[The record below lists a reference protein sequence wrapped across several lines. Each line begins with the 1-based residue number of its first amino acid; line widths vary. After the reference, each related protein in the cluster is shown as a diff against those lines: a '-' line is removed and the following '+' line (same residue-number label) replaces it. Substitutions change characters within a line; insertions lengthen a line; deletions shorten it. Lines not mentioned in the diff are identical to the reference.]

1 MKAVAKKPARK
12 AKTAALAPVDYV
24 VPAGKVLVLRT
35 CLADMRSPSCDAHGF
50 IWPRSGPVECADWQP
65 TKACGNGLHGVLWGE
80 GDGGNP
86 WVWDDTGVWLI
97 VEVDA
102 SDVIEL
108 GGKVKFP
115 RGVVVFSGP
124 RLEATT
130 MLGRLA
136 PGRAIVGGTATAGD
150 SGTATAGYRG
160 TATAGDSGT
169 ATAGDSGTATA
180 GDSGTATAGYR
191 GTAPG
196 TAGPRPPGTDSGT
209 ATAGDRYRRGQR
221 DRDRRGQR
229 GSADPPVG
237 FEGRAIP
244 DARRVDRGERDQSR
258 RRVPAQRRGR
268 VRGGQVMNW
277 LPPQLMKVSALVLP
291 GDIKARQKQPHVVEL
306 AESIGKRTGKRP
318 IHLPTVEYPS
328 KELLS
333 GADRMAAQLI
343 LGYRSVWVQ
352 PVSQLTPQERR
363 DIVRDENLHRRVV
376 DRDVLIRQRV
386 EEAAAEIEAARLLE
400 EVERK
405 PGRPKS
411 AKGEAREVVARQLGT
426 TPDAIRVAEAR
437 AVAAHVHAWVAV
449 EDDGDGESH
458 ACACGATKGTD
469 PITGKPFRPDELPN
483 KYSDTPRPRLSVETY
498 GLPLVTDFE
507 ADQLTAVLEAFG
519 EADVALR
526 RAQAALGKVGAILI
540 FASDAQRL
548 VAQVH
553 AAAAEVRAARPAAV
567 CPFCKRLE
575 RFIVACSGC
584 KGTGFVAAD
593 VMLGVADEL
602 KLGGEQAQVV
612 ALGGRMV
619 NYAYALTGKVAGA
632 PAKAAPKAKKI
643 RIENAR
649 GEELVPAGE
658 ETTDDGLPF

>member
-1 MKAVAKKPARK
+1 
-12 AKTAALAPVDYV
+12 
-24 VPAGKVLVLRT
+24 
-35 CLADMRSPSCDAHGF
+35 
-50 IWPRSGPVECADWQP
+50 
-65 TKACGNGLHGVLWGE
+65 
-80 GDGGNP
+80 
-86 WVWDDTGVWLI
+86 
-97 VEVDA
+97 
-102 SDVIEL
+102 
-108 GGKVKFP
+108 
-115 RGVVVFSGP
+115 
-124 RLEATT
+124 
-130 MLGRLA
+130 
-136 PGRAIVGGTATAGD
+136 
-150 SGTATAGYRG
+150 
-160 TATAGDSGT
+160 
-169 ATAGDSGTATA
+169 
-180 GDSGTATAGYR
+180 
-191 GTAPG
+191 
-196 TAGPRPPGTDSGT
+196 
-209 ATAGDRYRRGQR
+209 
-221 DRDRRGQR
+221 
-229 GSADPPVG
+229 
-237 FEGRAIP
+237 
-244 DARRVDRGERDQSR
+244 
-258 RRVPAQRRGR
+258 
-268 VRGGQVMNW
+268 MNW
-277 LPPQLMKVSALVLP
+277 LPAVLMQVKHLVLP

-411 AKGEAREVVARQLGT
+411 AKGAARDQVARELGT

-437 AVAAHVHAWVAV
+437 AAA
-449 EDDGDGESH
+449 EE
-458 ACACGATKGTD
+458 
-469 PITGKPFRPDELPN
+469 IPN

-498 GLPLVTDFE
+498 GLPLVADFE
-507 ADQLTAVLEAFG
+507 ADQLTAVQEAFG

-526 RAQAALGKVGAILI
+526 RAQVALGKVGAILI

-632 PAKAAPKAKKI
+632 QAKAAPKAKKI

-649 GEELVPAGE
+649 GEELVPGGE

>member
-1 MKAVAKKPARK
+1 
-12 AKTAALAPVDYV
+12 
-24 VPAGKVLVLRT
+24 
-35 CLADMRSPSCDAHGF
+35 
-50 IWPRSGPVECADWQP
+50 
-65 TKACGNGLHGVLWGE
+65 
-80 GDGGNP
+80 
-86 WVWDDTGVWLI
+86 
-97 VEVDA
+97 
-102 SDVIEL
+102 
-108 GGKVKFP
+108 
-115 RGVVVFSGP
+115 
-124 RLEATT
+124 
-130 MLGRLA
+130 
-136 PGRAIVGGTATAGD
+136 
-150 SGTATAGYRG
+150 
-160 TATAGDSGT
+160 
-169 ATAGDSGTATA
+169 
-180 GDSGTATAGYR
+180 
-191 GTAPG
+191 
-196 TAGPRPPGTDSGT
+196 
-209 ATAGDRYRRGQR
+209 
-221 DRDRRGQR
+221 
-229 GSADPPVG
+229 
-237 FEGRAIP
+237 
-244 DARRVDRGERDQSR
+244 
-258 RRVPAQRRGR
+258 
-268 VRGGQVMNW
+268 
-277 LPPQLMKVSALVLP
+277 
-291 GDIKARQKQPHVVEL
+291 VVEL

-526 RAQAALGKVGAILI
+526 RAQAALGQAVGAVL
-540 FASDAQRL
+540 FGGLRR
-548 VAQVH
+548 
-553 AAAAEVRAARPAAV
+553 AATRGAVCTPVAAEVRAARPAAV

-602 KLGGEQAQVV
+602 KLGGEQGRGGGARR
-612 ALGGRMV
+612 AHGELRLRAHREGGGR
-619 NYAYALTGKVAGA
+619 AGQGGA
-632 PAKAAPKAKKI
+632 QGQEDPH
-643 RIENAR
+643 
-649 GEELVPAGE
+649 
-658 ETTDDGLPF
+658 